1 MLQDAHSRKVSI
13 PVSAPIGDT
22 VVVLAEAGGPDMDH
36 WTYVHELIG
45 DLAATGTLSV
55 VAINQAAAERILA
68 TFNLDSGQGITLQ
81 DEPGEDNRPR
91 FEFKPGEDVVL
102 RVTGGTFTGALH
114 YSFRY

>member
-13 PVSAPIGDT
+13 PVTAPVGDT
-22 VVVLAEAGGPDMDH
+22 VIILAEAVTGNFDH

-45 DLAATGTLSV
+45 DLAATGTLAV

-68 TFNLDSGQGITLQ
+68 TFNLDAGQGLTEQ

-91 FEFKPGEDVVL
+91 FEFFPGEDVVL
-102 RVTGGTFTGALH
+102 RVTGGSFIGSAH
-114 YSFRY
+114 YSIRQ